1 MDNRRAN
8 IDLVFRNGLKDYEVL
23 PPSEVWNTIRPVIR
37 KKQKPFIILR
47 AAAMI
52 AVVLSL
58 SFLAYRWSMEISS
71 PGQENNTV
79 AQAPESEAPAGN
91 VPAEV
96 IQPAAGTNVKL
107 PVIADASFQ
116 DMKQEISV
124 IPGSELIAIQNII
137 YQPENG
143 RVLLNN
149 RGTLRQ
155 GVPVIGRVVPES
167 INLEEAEP
175 LYQPAIPVKNQS
187 DRWSVAALVS
197 PTYYTNIYS
206 GSDDLGAREI
216 SDEQAL
222 FSYSGGVAFS
232 YKINKRLSVQS
243 GLYYSSFGQEL
254 SGITSFGG
262 FRPYDYTKG
271 DRNFEV
277 LTASGIVYTN
287 NADVFLSD
295 NLSDSRISTR
305 YTNDVFD
312 PAKANLQFLNNS
324 LRQNFSY
331 LELPVFL
338 RYKIVDKTV
347 DFNIIGGLSSNLLV
361 NNSVYASLDGSKYQV
376 GKTEGLSL
384 ITFSSALGLG
394 MEYSFTNNLSLNL
407 EPTFRYYINP
417 FSEISGLKIH
427 PYSLGIFS
435 GLSFRF

>member
-1 MDNRRAN
+1 MNDRRAN
-8 IDLVFRNGLKDYEVL
+8 IDFVFRNGLKDYEVL
-23 PPSEVWNTIRPVIR
+23 PPAETWDHIRPVIR
-37 KKQKPFIILR
+37 EKQLPVIILR

-71 PGQENNTV
+71 SGLENNTV

-91 VPAEV
+91 APAEV
-96 IQPAAGTNVKL
+96 IQPGEGTTVRL
-107 PVIADASFQ
+107 PVIAEASFK
-116 DMKQEISV
+116 DIKPEVSV
-124 IPGSELIAIQNII
+124 IPGGELNAIQNII

-143 RVLLNN
+143 RVSVNSQ
-149 RGTLRQ
+149 GTFRRDIPVLR
-155 GVPVIGRVVPES
+155 RVVPETVS
-167 INLEEAEP
+167 FEEADP
-175 LYQPAIPVKNQS
+175 LYSPAIPVKNQS
-187 DRWSVAALVS
+187 NRWSVAALVS

-254 SGITSFGG
+254 SGITTFGG
-262 FRPYDYTKG
+262 FKPYDYTKG

-287 NADVFLSD
+287 NADVFLFD
-295 NLSDSRISTR
+295 NLSDNRISTR

-312 PAKANLQFLNNS
+312 PAKANLEFLDNS

-338 RYKIVDKTV
+338 RYKILDKTV

-361 NNSVYASLDGSKYQV
+361 NNSVYASLDGSKYRV

-384 ITFSSALGLG
+384 ITFSSSLGLG
-394 MEYSFTNNLSLNL
+394 MEYNFTNNLSLNL
-407 EPTFRYYINP
+407 EPTFRYYLNP
-417 FSEISGLKIH
+417 FSEISGLRIH

-435 GLSFRF
+435 GISFRF

>member
-8 IDLVFRNGLKDYEVL
+8 IDLVFRNGLKDHEIL
-23 PPSEVWNTIRPVIR
+23 PPAEVWNTIRPVIR
-37 KKQKPFIILR
+37 KNQKPFIILR

-58 SFLAYRWSMEISS
+58 SFLAYRWAMEISS
-71 PGQENNTV
+71 SGPENNIM
-79 AQAPESEAPAGN
+79 AQAPESESPAVN
-91 VPAEV
+91 APAEV
-96 IQPAAGTNVKL
+96 IQPGEGTNVRL
-107 PVIADASFQ
+107 PVIADASFP
-116 DMKQEISV
+116 DKQPEVSV
-124 IPGSELIAIQNII
+124 IPAGELNAIQNII

-143 RVLLNN
+143 RVSVNSQ
-149 RGTLRQ
+149 GTFRRD
-155 GVPVIGRVVPES
+155 VPVLRRVVPETVS
-167 INLEEAEP
+167 FIEADP
-175 LYQPAIPVKNQS
+175 LYAPAVPVKNQS
-187 DRWSVAALVS
+187 NRWSVAALVS

-206 GSDDLGAREI
+206 GSDNLGAREI

-222 FSYSGGVAFS
+222 FSYSGGVALS

-243 GLYYSSFGQEL
+243 GLYFSSFGQEL

-262 FRPYDYTKG
+262 FKPYDYTKG

-287 NADVFLSD
+287 NADVFLFD
-295 NLSDSRISTR
+295 NLSDNRIRTR
-305 YTNDVFD
+305 FTNDVFD
-312 PAKANLQFLNNS
+312 PAKAHLEFIDNS

-338 RYKIVDKTV
+338 RYKILDKTV

-361 NNSVYASLDGSKYQV
+361 NNSVYVSLDGSKYQV

-384 ITFSSALGLG
+384 ITFSSSLGLG

-407 EPTFRYYINP
+407 EPTFRYYLNP